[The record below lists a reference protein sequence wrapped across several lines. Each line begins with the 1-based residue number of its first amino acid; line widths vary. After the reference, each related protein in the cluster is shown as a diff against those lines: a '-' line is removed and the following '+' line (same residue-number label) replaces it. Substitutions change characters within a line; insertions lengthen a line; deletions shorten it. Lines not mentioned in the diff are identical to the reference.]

1 MDIETEIREIRAL
14 RVRMRQRTEEL
25 EEALRLSGVRRYP
38 VHFLKLADIETFLHS
53 LHQAKEHG
61 LVDSNCDCRFC
72 QTQPLITLK

>member
-38 VHFLKLADIETFLHS
+38 VHFLKLTDIGTFLES
-53 LHQAKEHG
+53 LTQAKEAC
-61 LVDSNCDCRFC
+61 LIDQNCDCRFC